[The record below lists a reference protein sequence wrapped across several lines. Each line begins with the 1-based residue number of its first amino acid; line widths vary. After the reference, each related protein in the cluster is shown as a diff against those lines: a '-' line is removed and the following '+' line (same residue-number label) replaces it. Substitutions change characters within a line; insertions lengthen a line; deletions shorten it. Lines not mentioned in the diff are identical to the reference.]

1 MSAISVFQLKSN
13 VELTRQAAEFFLI
26 HIAKATKLVDESM
39 RFVFL
44 RATTVRKQWKL
55 SYF

>member
-1 MSAISVFQLKSN
+1 MCAISVFQLKSN
-13 VELTRQAAEFFLI
+13 VELSRQAAEFFLI

-44 RATTVRKQWKL
+44 RAATVRKQWKL